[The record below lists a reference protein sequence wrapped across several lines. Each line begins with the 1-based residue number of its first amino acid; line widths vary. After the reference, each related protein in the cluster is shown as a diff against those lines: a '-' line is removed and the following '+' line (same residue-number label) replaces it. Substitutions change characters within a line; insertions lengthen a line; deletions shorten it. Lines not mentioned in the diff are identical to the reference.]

1 MRKCS
6 LYGLL
11 PAKNWTSGCAVPMDL
26 KPLGWQ
32 EGMASE
38 SDAEELGELEEEDY
52 TVLHGLLCCMVLIAL
67 MIMH

>member
-1 MRKCS
+1 MRSCIARQKLDEWLCC
-6 LYGLL
+6 
-11 PAKNWTSGCAVPMDL
+11 NL

-32 EGMASE
+32 GGMASE

>member
-1 MRKCS
+1 MGVYCPPKIGRVACC
-6 LYGLL
+6 
-11 PAKNWTSGCAVPMDL
+11 NL

-32 EGMASE
+32 GGMASE